1 MNHNV
6 SLHHM
11 KAFRKGMH
19 NYIDNLDSVDLLSIH
34 DPFLKKIA
42 HRRQEP
48 KAELFIELPDG
59 KNSFMAGDI
68 VSGNIF
74 LDIKIMTFGLDFLS
88 LSLIGYEEVNFNL
101 NWGHKSKIINEN
113 YVIARW
119 TTEEDPE

>member
-1 MNHNV
+1 M
-6 SLHHM
+6 
-11 KAFRKGMH
+11 
-19 NYIDNLDSVDLLSIH
+19 
-34 DPFLKKIA
+34 
-42 HRRQEP
+42 
-48 KAELFIELPDG
+48 FIELPDG

-101 NWGHKSKIINEN
+101 NWGHKSKIINQN